1 MMEDAMRK
9 EILRAV
15 MIAATFVAGFAAQ
28 AEGIS
33 DGTVRIGVLT
43 DMAGVLS
50 DLGGGGAVT
59 PAQMAID
66 DYVAK
71 EKPLFKNKL
80 VSAGHQNKPE
90 IATRLARPRDD
101 TG

>member
-1 MMEDAMRK
+1 MQIARMMEDAMRK

-43 DMAGVLS
+43 DMAGVFS
-50 DLGGGGAVT
+50 DLGGVGAVAAA
-59 PAQMAID
+59 PMAIGG
-66 DYVAK
+66 YVAK
-71 EKPLFKNKL
+71 GKPLFKIQL
-80 VSAGHQNKPE
+80 ESADHQNKPD
-90 IATRLARPRDD
+90 IPTRI
-101 TG
+101 